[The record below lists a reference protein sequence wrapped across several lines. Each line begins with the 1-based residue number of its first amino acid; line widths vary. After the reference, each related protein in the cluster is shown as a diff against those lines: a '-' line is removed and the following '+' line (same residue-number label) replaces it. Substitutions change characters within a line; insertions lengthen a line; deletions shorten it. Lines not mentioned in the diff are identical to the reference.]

1 MKKQLTC
8 RHTTFACFI
17 GCIVQ
22 AILSNFTPLLFLT
35 FQSSCRIPPYA
46 DHDARHRQFPRAA
59 ARRPALRRVCGQNR
73 LRASMG
79 IAHLISAL
87 GLALL
92 RREKRRAG
100 AAFGEYS
107 LQIRSAFWQ
116 RKSSLFPNFFP
127 GLDAAGPPCYDKG
140 KGKGLHY

>member
-1 MKKQLTC
+1 
-8 RHTTFACFI
+8 
-17 GCIVQ
+17 
-22 AILSNFTPLLFLT
+22 
-35 FQSSCRIPPYA
+35 
-46 DHDARHRQFPRAA
+46 
-59 ARRPALRRVCGQNR
+59 
-73 LRASMG
+73 MG

-107 LQIRSAFWQ
+107 LQIHSAFWQ

-140 KGKGLHY
+140 KQKGLHY